1 MEDFGLIV
9 ISGHHTLDSG
19 GVGTHLRL
27 LIEQIEKTNIK
38 HRIVL
43 GKTRKD
49 AVMIGGI
56 DRLIGRFGTDVRHL
70 SRVFLQAGGLCR
82 VVRDALKSLDTP
94 RVVIH
99 SHDRLSL
106 LGSVL
111 AKSEKVAGLVQTA
124 HAPFAQQYDGVKAGH
139 LLKPMLDG
147 IDTASIKTAD
157 HFIAVDQL
165 QEELLRRRVPDAAI
179 TEIPN
184 AVNLSMLDDV
194 LAKPAKND
202 FDRPYL
208 VVARHLYEKCGVHVA
223 VEAFGRCA
231 ARKTHYLVLM
241 GDGEQRQMLEER
253 SRALQIAD
261 CVKFIGRQPHA
272 KALDIIRN
280 ADVSLVP
287 SVPVGDYIEATSIT
301 MLESLGMG
309 VPLIASNIGGLKQ
322 VLSGTDAGVLLEPSD
337 PDALARAIDEV
348 ISNKEKRDVLSRSG
362 RELVES
368 SYGTTSWFERILG
381 VYRTVAAQSKT
392 SGSATC

>member
-1 MEDFGLIV
+1 M
-9 ISGHHTLDSG
+9 
-19 GVGTHLRL
+19 
-27 LIEQIEKTNIK
+27 
-38 HRIVL
+38 
-43 GKTRKD
+43 
-49 AVMIGGI
+49 
-56 DRLIGRFGTDVRHL
+56 
-70 SRVFLQAGGLCR
+70 
-82 VVRDALKSLDTP
+82 
-94 RVVIH
+94 
-99 SHDRLSL
+99 
-106 LGSVL
+106 
-111 AKSEKVAGLVQTA
+111 
-124 HAPFAQQYDGVKAGH
+124 
-139 LLKPMLDG
+139 
-147 IDTASIKTAD
+147 
-157 HFIAVDQL
+157 
-165 QEELLRRRVPDAAI
+165 PDAAI

-202 FDRPYL
+202 FDRPYV

-253 SRALQIAD
+253 SRALKIAD

-322 VLSGTDAGVLLEPSD
+322 VLGGTNAGVLLEPSD
-337 PDALARAIDEV
+337 PDALAKAIEDV
-348 ISNKEKRDVLSRSG
+348 ITNKEKRDVLSRSG

>member
-1 MEDFGLIV
+1 MNDFGVIIV
-9 ISGHHTLDSG
+9 SGHHTLDSG

-27 LIEQIEKTNIK
+27 LIEQVEQSGIQ

-49 AVMIGGI
+49 ALMINGI
-56 DRLIGRFGTDVRHL
+56 DRLIGRFGTDVRVL
-70 SRVFLQAGGLCR
+70 SKVFLQAGGLCR
-82 VVRDALKSLDTP
+82 VIRNALDTFGNQ

-111 AKSEKVAGLVQTA
+111 AKSDSVAGLVQTA
-124 HAPFAQQYDGVKAGH
+124 HAPFAQQYDGVQAGH
-139 LLKPMLDG
+139 LMRPLLDG

-184 AVNLSMLDDV
+184 AVNLSMLDEV
-194 LAKPAKND
+194 MAKPAKND
-202 FDRPYL
+202 FDRPYI

-253 SRALQIAD
+253 CRALQISD
-261 CVKFIGRQPHA
+261 CVKFIGRQPHG

-322 VLSGTDAGVLLEPSD
+322 VLSGTGAGVLIEPSD
-337 PDALARAIDEV
+337 PDALAEAIDRVLRDE
-348 ISNKEKRDVLSRSG
+348 SERSSLKEKGRS
-362 RELVES
+362 LVQA
-368 SYGTTSWFERILG
+368 SYSVTSWFDKIHD
-381 VYRTVAAQSKT
+381 VYRQIGTK
-392 SGSATC
+392 